1 MHLRKALSLSIA
13 VGFLAAIA
21 SIPSSAQVL
30 TKIGNTQINGSAT
43 NVVYDG
49 TNFSLG
55 NGAGNTASFF
65 GSVGQGNNT
74 NINITFGPVART
86 GFTVDAMGNFNVL
99 TGGGTFSL
107 RDAGTNAVVLAGSFG
122 AGAVGGTIGG
132 NSGSFN
138 LLAATVNY
146 AANGGPG
153 NLFPAGFLTS
163 GGSLQAGFVTPTA
176 FAGTGGPPFTN
187 VAPFV
192 GTDTLTFSALRPAA
206 VPEPGAIAL
215 FSSLGVCG
223 TVFGLRRIRRSK

>member
-1 MHLRKALSLSIA
+1 MHLRKALAIGAA
-13 VGFLAAIA
+13 VGLLAAIA
-21 SIPSSAQVL
+21 AFPSNAQVL
-30 TKIGNTQINGSAT
+30 TKIGNTQINGTAT

-49 TNFSLG
+49 TNFSLS

-65 GSVGQGNNT
+65 GAVGQGNNT
-74 NINITFGPVART
+74 NIDIVFGPVTKT
-86 GFTVDAMGNFNVL
+86 GFTIDAMGNFNVL
-99 TGGGTFSL
+99 TTGGTFKL
-107 RDAGTNAVVLAGSFG
+107 TDHATNAVVLAGSYG
-122 AGAVGGTIGG
+122 AGAIGGTIGG

-163 GGSLQAGFVTPTA
+163 GGSLQAGFVTPTP

-187 VAPFV
+187 VAAFV
-192 GTDTLTFSALRPAA
+192 GTDTLTFSALRPA

-223 TVFGLRRIRRSK
+223 TVFGLRRIRRRK

>member
-1 MHLRKALSLSIA
+1 MHLRKSLSLGIA
-13 VGFLAAIA
+13 AGFLAAIA
-21 SIPSSAQVL
+21 SIPASAQVL
-30 TKIGNTQINGSAT
+30 TKIGNTQINGTAT

-49 TNFSLG
+49 TNFSLS
-55 NGAGNTASFF
+55 NGAGNTAQFF

-74 NINITFGPVART
+74 NIDIVFGPVART
-86 GFTVDAMGNFNVL
+86 GFTIDAMGNFNVL

-107 RDAGTNAVVLAGSFG
+107 RDHNTNAVVLAGSYG

-138 LLAATVNY
+138 LISASVNY

-153 NLFPAGFLTS
+153 NLFPAGFLTN
-163 GGSLQAGFVTPTA
+163 GGSLQAGFVTPVA
-176 FAGTGGPPFTN
+176 FAQNGQN
-187 VAPFV
+187 VAAFV
-192 GTDTLTFSALRPAA
+192 GTDTLTFSALRPA

-223 TVFGLRRIRRSK
+223 TMFGLRKMRRRK